1 MSKEVYSIDNQEKF
15 NVAMIVGYATSMN
28 SNINHEK
35 EVLDWTYDVELS
47 NLALLIY
54 EKVKN
59 KNLSNEEVLSVV
71 HDYFAND
78 YDVDKLPSAENDE
91 DYQDFWY
98 GVECGDYFGL
108 PNEESLKQS
117 DKAMR
122 LFMDQMQYGFV
133 HEVIEAN
140 NLV

>member
-15 NVAMIVGYATSMN
+15 NVAMIVGYATSLH

-47 NLALLIY
+47 NIALLIY

-78 YDVDKLPSAENDE
+78 CDVDRLPSAENDE
-91 DYQDFWY
+91 DYQESCGKSGGAVVGIFADDDLRTAGELY
-98 GVECGDYFGL
+98 GICRRTGERQGNC
-108 PNEESLKQS
+108 
-117 DKAMR
+117 
-122 LFMDQMQYGFV
+122 
-133 HEVIEAN
+133 
-140 NLV
+140 